1 MNSVLLESASRL
13 ETAFRNAQVV
23 TAEESFVGS
32 VQVRAGRIVA
42 VDRGASAVGEDLGGD
57 VLMPGVIDLHTD
69 NLEKHFFPRPNI
81 DWSPVSAAVTH
92 DGCCLSVGVT
102 TVFDSLSIG
111 SFNAAASRNHEN
123 LVRLAGGLAAARDGG
138 MLKADHRLH
147 WRCETPADDLPDR
160 LEALAAHPMT
170 GLFSLMD
177 HTPGQRQY
185 RNLERH
191 LAGWA
196 DQGMSPQAID
206 ERMAGIRDRQARNAE
221 RHRRLVAQLAAA
233 RGCPLASH
241 DDEDVD
247 HIDMAA
253 DLGATVAEFPVTLEA
268 AQRARERGMV
278 VVMGGPNLIRGGSYS
293 GNVPAADLAHAGLL
307 DAFAS
312 DYVPRSLVECAIR
325 LTTPPFG
332 WSLSDAVATVTAA
345 PAQAACL
352 EDRGVIAAGR
362 RADLLRVRLH
372 DGLPVLRGVWVEG
385 VRAA

>member
-1 MNSVLLESASRL
+1 MTTASPDL
-13 ETAFRNAQVV
+13 AEVVFRNARVV
-23 TAEESFVGS
+23 TREEDFLGS
-32 VQVRAGRIVA
+32 VRVRGGRIVS
-42 VDRGASAVGEDLGGD
+42 VDRGPSSVGEDLDGD

-69 NLEKHFFPRPNI
+69 NLERHFYPRPNI

-111 SFNAAASRNHEN
+111 SFNAAASRDHGN
-123 LVRLAGGLAAARDGG
+123 LVRLADGLAAARDAG

-196 DQGMSPQAID
+196 DQGLSAQAIND
-206 ERMAGIRDRQARNAE
+206 RMAGIRDRQARNAE
-221 RHRRLVAQLAAA
+221 RHRRLVAEIASR
-233 RGCPLASH
+233 RGCPVASH
-241 DDEDVD
+241 DDEDEA
-247 HIDMAA
+247 HIDEAA
-253 DLGATVAEFPVTLEA
+253 DLGATVAEFPVTVEA
-268 AQRARERGMV
+268 ARRARERGMII
-278 VVMGGPNLIRGGSYS
+278 VMGGPNLIRGGSYS
-293 GNVPAADLAHAGLL
+293 GNVPASELAQADLL

-312 DYVPRSLVECAIR
+312 DYVPRSLVECAFK
-325 LTTPPFG
+325 LTAQPFG
-332 WSLSDAVATVTAA
+332 WSLVRAVATVTSA
-345 PAQAACL
+345 PAAAARL
-352 EDRGVIAAGR
+352 ADRGEIAPGR
-362 RADLLRVRLH
+362 RADLLRVLLKG
-372 DGLPVLRGVWVEG
+372 DLPVLRGVWVEG
-385 VRAA
+385 ARAA